1 MSVLTLDNLTAG
13 YGRLIA
19 VRDISMTAE
28 AGEITAVLGHNG
40 AGKSTVMKSI
50 AGVLSHARGELS
62 IAGVR
67 QPISSV
73 RTSGRGLAMVPQGSS
88 VFARLTVEENVR
100 LGFVN
105 GDHNTRERK
114 DEQVEMAL
122 RYLPALRPKWRQKA
136 GELSGGQRQ
145 MVSIARA
152 LVSGAPLLLLDEPSL
167 GLAPKL
173 VEEMMDV
180 FASLRERGLAVVLVE
195 QNVKQALRVADRVVV
210 MRSGRVI
217 LRCTA
222 DEMRARD
229 NLWDLF

>member
-1 MSVLTLDNLTAG
+1 
-13 YGRLIA
+13 
-19 VRDISMTAE
+19 
-28 AGEITAVLGHNG
+28 
-40 AGKSTVMKSI
+40 
-50 AGVLSHARGELS
+50 RGGS
-62 IAGVR
+62 APPAPP

-105 GDHNTRERK
+105 GDHSPRERK

-152 LVSGAPLLLLDEPSL
+152 LVSGAPLLLLD
-167 GLAPKL
+167 
-173 VEEMMDV
+173 
-180 FASLRERGLAVVLVE
+180 
-195 QNVKQALRVADRVVV
+195 
-210 MRSGRVI
+210 
-217 LRCTA
+217 
-222 DEMRARD
+222 
-229 NLWDLF
+229 

>member
-1 MSVLTLDNLTAG
+1 
-13 YGRLIA
+13 
-19 VRDISMTAE
+19 
-28 AGEITAVLGHNG
+28 
-40 AGKSTVMKSI
+40 
-50 AGVLSHARGELS
+50 
-62 IAGVR
+62 
-67 QPISSV
+67 
-73 RTSGRGLAMVPQGSS
+73 MVPQGSS

-105 GDHNTRERK
+105 GGHGTRERK
-114 DEQVEMAL
+114 DEQVDMAL
-122 RYLPALRPKWRQKA
+122 RYLPALRDKWRQKA
-136 GELSGGQRQ
+136 GDLSGGQRQ

-222 DEMRARD
+222 DELRARD